1 MRIYLD
7 VCCFNRPF
15 DDQSQA
21 RIRLETEAKL
31 LLQEYVREGK
41 HELAWSYILDYEI
54 SRNPFQERVRSI
66 LDWRRLAGTVVHE
79 SSAVLRNAEVLMQN
93 NVGVYDAL
101 HVACAIEAKS
111 DVFVTTDDRLLKK
124 LAVSPV
130 IRAATPGAALAY
142 IEKWYED

>member
-1 MRIYLD
+1 MKIYLD

-31 LLQEYVREGK
+31 LLQEHVREGR

-66 LDWRRLAGTVVHE
+66 LDWRHLARTVIHE
-79 SSAVLRNAEVLMQN
+79 SSSVLRNAAEQFSRSL
-93 NVGVYDAL
+93 
-101 HVACAIEAKS
+101 ES
-111 DVFVTTDDRLLKK
+111 
-124 LAVSPV
+124 
-130 IRAATPGAALAY
+130 
-142 IEKWYED
+142 